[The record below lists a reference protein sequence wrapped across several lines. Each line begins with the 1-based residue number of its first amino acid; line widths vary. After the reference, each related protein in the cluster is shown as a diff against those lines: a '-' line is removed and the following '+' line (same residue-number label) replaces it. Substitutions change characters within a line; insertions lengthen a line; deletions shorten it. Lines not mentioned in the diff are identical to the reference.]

1 MTECMTVRPSI
12 DPESPT
18 NRLLQTMRK
27 NEMKKRMPKYEGK
40 DYAKMYRTLKKFR
53 QKQITLLDDPDIED
67 PDPYDTS
74 YVFYCFTGKLKE

>member
-1 MTECMTVRPSI
+1 
-12 DPESPT
+12 
-18 NRLLQTMRK
+18 MRK